1 LLTAIKD
8 IPLNSPLDYNLGD
21 GVATI
26 SIYDSQAN
34 VIGLSML
41 RVTDPT
47 LDTRKSWSVILEQE
61 SSR

>member
-1 LLTAIKD
+1 LLTANKD

-47 LDTRKSWSVILEQE
+47 LDTRKSWAVILEQE